1 MTDGRPCSAALG
13 VSSTMPLK
21 KSRDERASL
30 VTLMSSEDRISPT
43 DRDASGRYLFIL
55 NWVAILSKH
64 SATRDT
70 CVTHL
75 LEHDGEPSST
85 DAWSRHSLLISA
97 ALQPAALSARE
108 AAAAVKADL

>member
-1 MTDGRPCSAALG
+1 MVGGWGGPH
-13 VSSTMPLK
+13 
-21 KSRDERASL
+21 
-30 VTLMSSEDRISPT
+30 
-43 DRDASGRYLFIL
+43 LFIL

-85 DAWSRHSLLISA
+85 ETCSRQRFTCRAERKTKKKMNRPEPTGLCNATVTKRNTQNNNATNIINTPNQQKLF
-97 ALQPAALSARE
+97 
-108 AAAAVKADL
+108 